1 MTTNSIFN
9 NTLSNTAQKF
19 LDINTRRVGQ
29 SIERISSGIRVNRAA
44 DDVTGLAISE
54 SLRSDIRVLRQG
66 VRNLNDGISLIN
78 VVEGALN
85 EQTGAVIRLRELA
98 SQGASGTIRTFER
111 QALNLEISSLVAEI
125 DRIAATTEFNGRTL
139 LNGSLAQSV
148 LVPKQIFIQI
158 GINSQSESRL
168 NLNVELD
175 LSASNSTQLGI
186 NNLSV
191 STSEDAQTALDDI
204 AGALKTLNFSRGKT
218 GALQNRFAKSLGTLA
233 SSIQNLT
240 AANSILRDA
249 DIAEEVALL
258 TRNQIIAQASVTMVG
273 QTNLASKNLL
283 DILQ

>member
-111 QALNLEISSLVAEI
+111 QAINLEISSLVAEI

-148 LVPKQIFIQI
+148 LVSKQIFIQI

-175 LSASNSTQLGI
+175 LSASDSTQLGI

-218 GALQNRFAKSLGTLA
+218 GALQNRLAKSLGTLA

-273 QTNLASKNLL
+273 QTNLASQRLL

>member
-44 DDVTGLAISE
+44 DDVAGLAISE
-54 SLRSDIRVLRQG
+54 ALRSDIRVLRQG

-85 EQTGAVIRLRELA
+85 EQSGAVIRLKELA
-98 SQGASGTIRTFER
+98 TQGASETLGASER
-111 QALNLEISSLVAEI
+111 QTINLEIASLTAEI

-139 LNGSLAQSV
+139 LDGSLALSV
-148 LVPKQIFIQI
+148 QASEQDFIQI
-158 GINSQSESRL
+158 GIDSQDVSRI

-175 LSASNSTQLGI
+175 LSASNSTQLGL

-191 STSEDAQTALDDI
+191 SSSADAQAALDQIETALD
-204 AGALKTLNFSRGKT
+204 TLNVSRGRA
-218 GALQNRFAKSLGTLA
+218 GALQNRFAKALGTI
-233 SSIQNLT
+233 SVSIENLT
-240 AANSILRDA
+240 AADSTIRDA
-249 DIAEEVALL
+249 DIAEELAVL
-258 TRNQIIAQASVTMVG
+258 TRNQIIARAALTMVG
-273 QTNLASKNLL
+273 QTNLSGQNLL
-283 DILQ
+283 DIL

>member
-44 DDVTGLAISE
+44 DDVAGLAISE

-111 QALNLEISSLVAEI
+111 QAINLEISSLVAEI
-125 DRIAATTEFNGRTL
+125 DRIAAITEFNGRTL

>member
-44 DDVTGLAISE
+44 DDVAGLAISE

-111 QALNLEISSLVAEI
+111 QAINLEISSLVAEI

>member
-111 QALNLEISSLVAEI
+111 QAINLEISSLVAEI

-148 LVPKQIFIQI
+148 LVSKQIFIQI

-273 QTNLASKNLL
+273 QTNLASQRLL

>member
-44 DDVTGLAISE
+44 DDVAGLAISE

-98 SQGASGTIRTFER
+98 AQGASGTIRTFER
-111 QALNLEISSLVAEI
+111 QAINLEISSLVAEI
-125 DRIAATTEFNGRTL
+125 DRIAATTEFNSRTL
-139 LNGSLAQSV
+139 LDGSLAQSV
-148 LVPKQIFIQI
+148 QASEQIFIQI
-158 GINSQSESRL
+158 GTDSRSASRI
-168 NLNVELD
+168 NLNTELNI
-175 LSASNSTQLGI
+175 SASNSTQLGI

-191 STSEDAQTALDDI
+191 STCKDAQSALDDI
-204 AGALKTLNFSRGKT
+204 ATALETLNFTRG
-218 GALQNRFAKSLGTLA
+218 GAGAVQNRFVKSLGTLTVA
-233 SSIQNLT
+233 IQNLT
-240 AANSILRDA
+240 AADSTLRDA

-273 QTNLASKNLL
+273 QTNLASQNLL

>member
-1 MTTNSIFN
+1 MAINSILN

-19 LDINTRRVGQ
+19 LGINTQRVGQ
-29 SIERISSGIRVNRAA
+29 SIERISLGIRVNKAA
-44 DDVTGLAISE
+44 EDIAGLAVSDA
-54 SLRSDIRVLRQG
+54 LRSDIRVLRQG
-66 VRNLNDGISLIN
+66 ARNTNDGISLIN

-111 QALNLEISSLVAEI
+111 QAINLEISSLVAEI

-139 LNGSLAQSV
+139 LDGSLAQSV

-204 AGALKTLNFSRGKT
+204 AAALETLNFSRGRT
-218 GALQNRFAKSLGTLA
+218 GALQSGFAKSLGTLA

-273 QTNLASKNLL
+273 QTNLASQRLL

>member
-111 QALNLEISSLVAEI
+111 QAINLEISSLVAEI

-148 LVPKQIFIQI
+148 LVSKQIFIQI

-204 AGALKTLNFSRGKT
+204 AAALETLNFSRGRT

-273 QTNLASKNLL
+273 QTNLASQRLL

>member
-1 MTTNSIFN
+1 MATNSIFN

-44 DDVTGLAISE
+44 DDVAGLAISDA
-54 SLRSDIRVLRQG
+54 LRSDIRVLRQG

-85 EQTGAVIRLRELA
+85 EQGGAIIRLRELA
-98 SQGASGTIRTFER
+98 SQGASGTIGEFER
-111 QALNLEISSLVAEI
+111 QTLNLEISSLVAEI
-125 DRIAATTEFNGRTL
+125 DRIVATTEFNGRTL
-139 LNGSLAQSV
+139 LDGSLAQSV
-148 LVPKQIFIQI
+148 LVSKQIFIQI

-168 NLNVELD
+168 NLNVELN
-175 LSASNSTQLGI
+175 LSASNTTQLGI

-191 STSEDAQTALDDI
+191 STSEEAQTALDDI
-204 AGALKTLNFSRGKT
+204 ATALETLNFSRGRT

-233 SSIQNLT
+233 VSIENLT
-240 AANSILRDA
+240 AADSTLRDA
-249 DIAEEVALL
+249 DIAEELALL
-258 TRNQIIAQASVTMVG
+258 RRNQIIAQASVTMVG
-273 QTNLASKNLL
+273 QTNLAGQNLL

>member
-44 DDVTGLAISE
+44 DDVAGLAIPE
-54 SLRSDIRVLRQG
+54 ALRSDIRVLRQG

-111 QALNLEISSLVAEI
+111 QAINLEISSLVAEI

-204 AGALKTLNFSRGKT
+204 AGALETLNFSRGRT

-273 QTNLASKNLL
+273 QTNLASQRLL

>member
-148 LVPKQIFIQI
+148 LVSKQIFIQI

-204 AGALKTLNFSRGKT
+204 AAALETLNFSRGRT
-218 GALQNRFAKSLGTLA
+218 GALQNRLAKSLGTLA

-273 QTNLASKNLL
+273 QTNLASQRLL

>member
-111 QALNLEISSLVAEI
+111 QAINLEISSLVAEI

-273 QTNLASKNLL
+273 QTNLASQRLL